1 MDSYELEN
9 GTFKVLSYN
18 VSTND
23 ITGRSGLKKYSCSIK
38 IEFCPSPKITSQLKN
53 FDRICFVQAV
63 CDNILLQLLE
73 ERSKNARVVEETF
86 NRDKNKTADFG
97 NRLAEGWAIDQQLY
111 KIEGENLIL
120 CNLDPRYVEQR
131 LSGEPYRDHSD
142 FTMRDLIG
150 YVQNYVHGNGS
161 LNSAIL
167 SDEPN
172 AIYQWAG
179 KIIPV
184 GSQNFEVVAMLDKV
198 DGTKEYIG
206 SLCWGW
212 NLEKTAFE
220 GDVYKPELS
229 TISIK
234 VFDKPTTTFINAA
247 KAWNEML
254 KKQKLEN
261 IEAFMLPELVV

>member
-1 MDSYELEN
+1 MDSYELKN
-9 GTFKVLSYN
+9 GTFKVLSYD

-23 ITGRSGLKKYSCSIK
+23 ITGRSGSKKYSCSIK
-38 IEFCPSPKITSQLKN
+38 IEFCPSSAITSKLKN
-53 FDRICFVQAV
+53 DDRICFVQAV
-63 CDNILLQLLE
+63 CDNIELLQLDG
-73 ERSKNARVVEETF
+73 RSITAKVVKKTF
-86 NRDKNKTADFG
+86 NRDENITADFG

-111 KIEGENLIL
+111 KIEGKKLIL

-184 GSQNFEVVAMLDKV
+184 GSQNFEIVAMLDKV

-212 NLEKTAFE
+212 EIAKDKFVK
-220 GDVYKPELS
+220 DVYAPKLS
-229 TISIK
+229 KKDI
-234 VFDKPTTTFINAA
+234 VVNNNPTPFFIGAA
-247 KAWNEML
+247 KKWNEML
-254 KKQKLEN
+254 KKQKQGD